1 MNRRL
6 LYFFFILT
14 ILIADQLTKAIVAQ
28 KIALLDS
35 KAIIPGFFNITHIRN
50 RGAIFGFF
58 SQSGSQFLYIILMLA
73 SLTALGLV
81 VFYFFKTPAS
91 EIFMKISLSLI
102 LAGAL
107 GNLIDR
113 IFRGYVVDFLDFYIK
128 KLHWPS
134 FNVAD
139 ASITIGAILVIFI
152 FFFKRGSKCSPS
164 SLR

>member
-6 LYFFFILT
+6 LYFIFIFT

-35 KAIIPGFFNITHIRN
+35 KAIIPGFFNLTHIRN

-102 LAGAL
+102 LAGAS

-152 FFFKRGSKCSPS
+152 FFFKGGQNVPHH
-164 SLR
+164 L